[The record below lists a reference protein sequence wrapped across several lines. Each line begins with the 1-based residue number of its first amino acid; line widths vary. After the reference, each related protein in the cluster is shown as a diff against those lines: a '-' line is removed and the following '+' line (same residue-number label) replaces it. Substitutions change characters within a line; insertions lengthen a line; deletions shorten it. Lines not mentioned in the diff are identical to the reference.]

1 MPKETASITLI
12 LPIQMHR
19 QFKAKAALEGRKQ
32 SEVLK
37 LFIEAYLNGM
47 ELKQLEKFIK
57 EQKKKQQKELKETL
71 KKIEKNTRK

>member
-12 LPIQMHR
+12 LPIQTHR

-32 SEVLK
+32 SEVLR
-37 LFIEAYLNGM
+37 LFIEAYLNGF

-57 EQKKKQQKELKETL
+57 EQGKKQKKQKLYQST
-71 KKIEKNTRK
+71 